1 MLALRSLPLRSIR
14 HHWRGNL
21 AVLFAAAVGAAV
33 LAGALFVGDSLRGS
47 LRAKS
52 ERQLNGVTAAWTGNR
67 LIRTGSVAMPDTVP
81 ALMLQGS
88 LANEDDGTTVP
99 HVTIV
104 GLTEDG
110 FTKFGLKPP
119 TARGVQAVLGARVA
133 AKAGIKVGGKLRL
146 SVQQFSS
153 LPRSSIMG
161 KRNAEDTTLGFDL
174 TAADILP
181 DDHAANDF
189 NLLPNPAPPLNVY
202 VPLEALQRR
211 ALGDNPDR
219 VNALFAFGPD
229 AGAVNAALERTL
241 DLPDWGLRLRTR
253 RDPPL
258 GNKVPSRNLAYVSL
272 ETDRLLLEPTVLD
285 AAESSAK
292 ELGLRTA
299 RTTAYLAIDIAHE
312 KNVIPYS
319 IVAAVEPGAAAPLGP
334 FLPEGVPNIADDEIV
349 LADWPES
356 PLKTAKPG
364 DTIRLKFFAPDVE
377 SGERTITADFKLRG
391 YIPLAGPAADPAL
404 TPPFPGITDKL
415 DIATWQPPFTFDRT
429 RIRPGDVHDKFWK
442 DYRTTPKAY
451 VNRAAGEKWFS
462 SRFGNVTSIRIA
474 PAAGET
480 PEQTV
485 AKLTPLLR
493 AKLTPAS
500 GGIVVEDVRSRLLAA
515 SKGGTDFGGLFLGF
529 SLFLI
534 VSALLLVGLMFRLN
548 VERRAKEIGNYLAFG
563 YSPRVVLRM
572 LVFEGLL
579 LAAIGAAVGVLAAV
593 GYSRLLLALIAD
605 LWPDPGAKSFLR
617 PHATPIS
624 AILGFV
630 LTLVMTG
637 LTVWLAV
644 RKLVRVAPPSLLRGQ
659 IETTEPERPAERRW
673 GTILI
678 VSCVLGAVAALFGSP
693 MLPNPDFRAM
703 GFFLGGALLFVAG
716 LLVVRRRLTAP
727 RSLARSLT
735 DFAVRNAGRAPGRSV
750 LTVMLIGSAT
760 FLLVAVESFRRKPEA
775 DFAGRTGGSGGFNL
789 LVESDVP
796 LFNRLDAQAGRDDV
810 LAGLDLF
817 LQRQAERNPDADK
830 KALVAAAKE
839 KLTAIR
845 VSVPVRVVSGDDAS
859 CLNLYQA
866 GKPRL
871 LGVPDDL
878 IERGGFR
885 FAMTASGAGDNPWT
899 LLKQPQPDG
908 AIPVFAEQNT
918 AMWML
923 KIMVGGT
930 VEVEDEQGKKV
941 TCRLVGTL
949 QDSPFQSELVMADDA
964 LRKLHPREEGFRLN
978 LVATDGADAPEIAK
992 LLAAGL
998 QGSGVAVTESRERVA
1013 AFQAVVG
1020 TYLTTFQLLGG
1031 LGLLLGIL
1039 GLAAVILR
1047 GVWER
1052 LGEIALL
1059 RAVGFA
1065 PSAVRRAVLLENLWL
1080 LALGVAL
1087 GLGAAVLSVLPNLA
1101 LGGSLPWAGVG
1112 ILLVGVF
1119 ATGIIV
1125 VVLAARSAL
1134 RAPILTALRSE

>member
-1 MLALRSLPLRSIR
+1 MLALRSLPVRGLR

-21 AVLFAAAVGAAV
+21 AVLFASAVGAAV

-67 LIRTGSVAMPDTVP
+67 LIRVGSTAISDTVP

-88 LANEDDGTTVP
+88 LANDDDGTTLP
-99 HVTIV
+99 RVTVV
-104 GLTEDG
+104 GLTEEG
-110 FTKFGLKPP
+110 FAKFGLKPP
-119 TARGVQAVLGARVA
+119 TERAVQAVLGDRVA
-133 AKAGIKVGGKLRL
+133 ARTGAKPGGKLRL
-146 SVQQFSS
+146 SVQKFSN
-153 LPRSSIMG
+153 LPRSSILG
-161 KRNAEDTTLGFDL
+161 KRDADDTAESFDV
-174 TAADILP
+174 TVADILP
-181 DDHAANDF
+181 ESHAANDF
-189 NLLPNPAPPLNVY
+189 NLLPNPAPPLNVF

-211 ALGDNPDR
+211 VLGDNPGR

-253 RDPPL
+253 RDPPV
-258 GNKVPSRNLAYVSL
+258 GNKVPGRNLAYVSL
-272 ETDRLLLEPTVLD
+272 ETDRLLLEPAVLD
-285 AAESSAK
+285 AADASAK

-299 RTTAYLAIDIAHE
+299 HTTAYLAIDIAHG
-312 KNVIPYS
+312 KIAIPYS
-319 IVAAVEPGAAAPLGP
+319 IVAAVDPVAASPLGP
-334 FLPEGVPNIADDEIV
+334 FVPDGVASLADDEIV

-356 PLKTAKPG
+356 PLKDAKPG
-364 DTIRLKFFAPDVE
+364 DAIHLKFFDPDVE
-377 SGERTITADFKLRG
+377 GGERVVVAEFKLKG
-391 YIPLAGPAADPAL
+391 VIPLAGAAADPAL

-429 RIRPGDVHDKFWK
+429 RIRPGDVHDRFWK

-451 VNRAAGEKWFS
+451 INRAAGEKWFT
-462 SRFGNVTSIRIA
+462 SRFGNVTSLRIA

-480 PEQTV
+480 SEQTV
-485 AKLTPLLR
+485 AKLAPLLR
-493 AKLTPAS
+493 VKLTPAS
-500 GGIVVEDVRSRLLAA
+500 GGIVVDDVRARFLAA

-534 VSALLLVGLMFRLN
+534 VSALMLVGLMFRLN

-563 YSPRVVLRM
+563 YTPRLVLRM
-572 LVFEGLL
+572 LLIEGLL
-579 LAAIGAAVGVLAAV
+579 LASVGAVGGVLAAV

-617 PHATPIS
+617 PHATPTS
-624 AILGFV
+624 ALLGFA
-630 LTLVMTG
+630 LTLLMTG
-637 LTVWLAV
+637 LTVWLAL
-644 RKLVRVAPPSLLRGQ
+644 RKLVRIAPPSLLRGQ
-659 IETTEPERPAERRW
+659 VETVEPERPGRRKW

-678 VSCVLGAVAALFGSP
+678 VGCVVGAAAALGGGSL
-693 MLPNPDFRAM
+693 LPNPDFRAM
-703 GFFLGGALLFVAG
+703 GFFAGGAMIFLAG
-716 LLVVRRRLTAP
+716 LVVIRRKLAEP
-727 RSLARSLT
+727 RSLARTLA
-735 DFAVRNAGRAPGRSV
+735 DFAVRNAGRAPGRSA
-750 LTVMLIGSAT
+750 LTVLLIGSAT

-775 DFAGRTGGSGGFNL
+775 DFGGKTGGSGGFNL

-796 LFNRLDAQAGRDDV
+796 LFHRFDSPLGRADV
-810 LAGLDLF
+810 LDGLDRF
-817 LQRQAERNPDADK
+817 YQRRADRNPDLDK
-830 KALVAAAKE
+830 RAMLAAAKE
-839 KLTAIR
+839 RLGAIR
-845 VSVPVRVVSGDDAS
+845 ASVPLRVVAGDDAS

-885 FAMTASGAGDNPWT
+885 FAMIASGAGDNPWT

-923 KIMVGGT
+923 KIMVGGV
-930 VEVEDEQGKKV
+930 VEVDDEQGRKV

-964 LRKLHPREEGFRLN
+964 LRKLHPREEGFRLQ
-978 LVATDGADAPEIAK
+978 LVETDPADAAEVAK

-998 QGSGVAVTESRERVA
+998 QGSGAAVTDSRERVA

-1052 LGEIALL
+1052 MGEIALL

-1087 GLGAAVLSVLPNLA
+1087 GLGAALLSVLPHLA

-1125 VVLAARSAL
+1125 VALAARSAL
-1134 RAPILTALRSE
+1134 RAPILAALRSE